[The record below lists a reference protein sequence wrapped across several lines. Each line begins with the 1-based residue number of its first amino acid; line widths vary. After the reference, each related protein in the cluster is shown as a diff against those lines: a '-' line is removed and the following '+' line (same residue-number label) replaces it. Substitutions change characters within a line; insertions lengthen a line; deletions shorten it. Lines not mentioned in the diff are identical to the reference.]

1 MMKSKNRLF
10 VLIAA
15 IGIFCG
21 GCISLITE
29 ENTVLE
35 VNEEDIESESLKET
49 NQGQQVNYEEYNG
62 NWTTE
67 GISYHSA
74 VLDGG
79 TALSVTIN
87 GNHLQGSIYSVQ
99 GTTQRIAEI
108 DDIVGVIENGVC
120 CYEFQDDGQGDR
132 GTLYIKLLKDRI
144 EIEVED
150 FVMSDENRTGF
161 AISGSYTLF
170 RAAEDESDP
179 VTPETASSETVSL
192 ESVTPNITT
201 DDWQEIYYERYYAIW
216 DSEEM
221 MLSEIDNRSIYR
233 DNCSFYSDAVYYIQ
247 GGGGEY
253 MMKTDIS
260 YLVEPLYPTDLV
272 YIEEEVFKDY
282 PPLLLH
288 LLKNEIYARHGYI
301 FSDQDLDNYFRGLIW
316 YTPQKGAAE
325 FDDSVFNE
333 IEVHNLDILARLDTY
348 ICTLPPYRP

>member
-1 MMKSKNRLF
+1 MMKSENRLF
-10 VLIAA
+10 VLIAV
-15 IGIFCG
+15 IGIFCC
-21 GCISLITE
+21 GCTSAITE
-29 ENTVLE
+29 ENAASGVTE
-35 VNEEDIESESLKET
+35 GGIESERLNET
-49 NQGQQVNYEEYNG
+49 NHDQQVSYEEYSG

-79 TALSVTIN
+79 TAFSATIN
-87 GNHLQGSIYSVQ
+87 GNNLQGSIYSVQ

-120 CYEFQDDGQGDR
+120 RYEFQDDGQGDR
-132 GTLYIKLLKDRI
+132 GTLYIKFLEDRI
-144 EIEVED
+144 EIEVKD
-150 FVMSDENRTGF
+150 FVMADENRTGF
-161 AISGSYTLF
+161 AISGSYTLL
-170 RAAEDESDP
+170 RAAENDSDP
-179 VTPETASSETVSL
+179 IIPETTA
-192 ESVTPNITT
+192 
-201 DDWQEIYYERYYAIW
+201 DWQEIYYERYSAIW
-216 DSEEM
+216 DSEET
-221 MLSEIDNRSIYR
+221 MLSEIENRSVYR
-233 DNCSFYSDAVYYIQ
+233 ENCSFYNDAVYYIQ

-333 IEVHNLDILARLDTY
+333 IEKHNLDILARLDNY
-348 ICTLPPYRP
+348 ICILPPYRP

>member
-1 MMKSKNRLF
+1 MMKSENRLF
-10 VLIAA
+10 VLIAV
-15 IGIFCG
+15 IGIFCC
-21 GCISLITE
+21 GCTSAITE
-29 ENTVLE
+29 ENPASGVTE
-35 VNEEDIESESLKET
+35 GGIESENLNKT
-49 NQGQQVNYEEYNG
+49 NHDQQVSYEEYSG

-79 TALSVTIN
+79 TAFSATIN
-87 GNHLQGSIYSVQ
+87 GNNLQGSIYSVQ

-120 CYEFQDDGQGDR
+120 RYEFQDDGQGDR
-132 GTLYIKLLKDRI
+132 GTLYIKFLEDRI
-144 EIEVED
+144 EIEVKD
-150 FVMSDENRTGF
+150 FVMADENRTGF
-161 AISGSYTLF
+161 AISGSYTLL
-170 RAAEDESDP
+170 RAAENNSDP
-179 VTPETASSETVSL
+179 VIPETTA
-192 ESVTPNITT
+192 
-201 DDWQEIYYERYYAIW
+201 DRQEIYYERYYAIW
-216 DSEEM
+216 DSEET
-221 MLSEIDNRSIYR
+221 MLSEIENRSVYR
-233 DNCSFYSDAVYYIQ
+233 ENCSFYNDAVYYIQ

-333 IEVHNLDILARLDTY
+333 IEKHNLDILARLDNY
-348 ICTLPPYRP
+348 ICILPPYRP